1 MKFVCT
7 ECDEPMKFDQNGGL
21 DEDGSMSATFRCPSC
36 EWGVTLLINPQETH
50 MVRSLGVKIG
60 GATVPAQPMEML
72 QTHLANPSES
82 ATDGRPARPAMV
94 IPDRAAIAVLGRSV
108 PVCGAFQTKRKGARR
123 RPTVRYGRIGY
134 AATWSPASSAA
145 MVDSTKASADDSLST
160 SWPMA
165 ISPGSILGNDVRGDA
180 SHMPCDTLPSA

>member
-36 EWGVTLLINPQETH
+36 EWGVTLLINPQETQ

-72 QTHLANPSES
+72 QTHLANPSEGVTETLQTPGAS
-82 ATDGRPARPAMV
+82 CPFSGMVQDAFHTAQGDLRWAVEAEQRLERAPSFVRAMV
-94 IPDRAAIAVLGRSV
+94 RRGIEE
-108 PVCGAFQTKRKGARR
+108 FAREQ
-123 RPTVRYGRIGY
+123 GY
-134 AATWSPASSAA
+134 AE
-145 MVDSTKASADDSLST
+145 
-160 SWPMA
+160 
-165 ISPGSILGNDVRGDA
+165 I
-180 SHMPCDTLPSA
+180 TLQVMDEARARMGM

>member
-36 EWGVTLLINPQETH
+36 EWGVTLLINPQETQ

-60 GATVPAQPMEML
+60 GAPVPAQPMEML

-82 ATDGRPARPAMV
+82 VTATLRTPGASCPFSAMV
-94 IPDRAAIAVLGRSV
+94 PDALHTTQGDLRWAVEAEQRLERAPS
-108 PVCGAFQTKRKGARR
+108 F
-123 RPTVRYGRIGY
+123 VR
-134 AATWSPASSAA
+134 A
-145 MVDSTKASADDSLST
+145 MVRRGIEEFARE
-160 SWPMA
+160 
-165 ISPGSILGNDVRGDA
+165 LGYTEITPQVMDEARARMG
-180 SHMPCDTLPSA
+180 M

>member
-36 EWGVTLLINPQETH
+36 EWGVTLLINPQETQ

-72 QTHLANPSES
+72 QTHLANPSETMVEVSS
-82 ATDGRPARPAMV
+82 ASDAKCPFSALVQDTFNTAQSDLHWSVEAEQRLERAPSFVRAMV
-94 IPDRAAIAVLGRSV
+94 RRGIEEFAREQGYTEITPEVMDEARARMG
-108 PVCGAFQTKRKGARR
+108 
-123 RPTVRYGRIGY
+123 
-134 AATWSPASSAA
+134 
-145 MVDSTKASADDSLST
+145 M
-160 SWPMA
+160 
-165 ISPGSILGNDVRGDA
+165 
-180 SHMPCDTLPSA
+180 

>member
-36 EWGVTLLINPQETH
+36 EWGVTLLINPQETQ

-72 QTHLANPSES
+72 QSYLANPSES
-82 ATDGRPARPAMV
+82 ITETLQTTGAGCPFSAMV
-94 IPDRAAIAVLGRSV
+94 QDTFNAAQGDLRWAVEAEQRLERAPSFVRAMVRRGIEE
-108 PVCGAFQTKRKGARR
+108 FAREQ
-123 RPTVRYGRIGY
+123 GY
-134 AATWSPASSAA
+134 AEITPQVMDEARAR
-145 MVDSTKASADDSLST
+145 MG
-160 SWPMA
+160 M
-165 ISPGSILGNDVRGDA
+165 
-180 SHMPCDTLPSA
+180 

>member
-36 EWGVTLLINPQETH
+36 EWGVTLLINPQETQ

-82 ATDGRPARPAMV
+82 ATDTLHTQGASCPFSAMV
-94 IPDRAAIAVLGRSV
+94 QDTFNTTQEGLHWAVEAEQRLERAPS
-108 PVCGAFQTKRKGARR
+108 F
-123 RPTVRYGRIGY
+123 VR
-134 AATWSPASSAA
+134 A
-145 MVDSTKASADDSLST
+145 MVR
-160 SWPMA
+160 
-165 ISPGSILGNDVRGDA
+165 RGIEEFAREQGYTEITPQVMDEA
-180 SHMPCDTLPSA
+180 RARMGM

>member
-36 EWGVTLLINPQETH
+36 EWGVTLLINPHETQ

-60 GATVPAQPMEML
+60 GKTVPSQPMEML

-82 ATDGRPARPAMV
+82 VIETMRTSGSSCPFSAMVQDAFTTADDTDNTDGTRQVLHWSTEAEQRLERAPSFVRAMV
-94 IPDRAAIAVLGRSV
+94 
-108 PVCGAFQTKRKGARR
+108 RR
-123 RPTVRYGRIGY
+123 GIEEFAHEQGY
-134 AATWSPASSAA
+134 AEITAQVMDEARAR
-145 MVDSTKASADDSLST
+145 MG
-160 SWPMA
+160 M
-165 ISPGSILGNDVRGDA
+165 
-180 SHMPCDTLPSA
+180 

>member
-36 EWGVTLLINPQETH
+36 EWGVTLLINPQETQ

-72 QTHLANPSES
+72 QTHLAHPSES
-82 ATDGRPARPAMV
+82 ITETLSPPGVSCPFSAMV
-94 IPDRAAIAVLGRSV
+94 QDTLSTAQGELRWAVEAEQRLERAPSFVRAMVRRGIEE
-108 PVCGAFQTKRKGARR
+108 FAREQ
-123 RPTVRYGRIGY
+123 GY
-134 AATWSPASSAA
+134 AEITPQVMDEARA
-145 MVDSTKASADDSLST
+145 
-160 SWPMA
+160 
-165 ISPGSILGNDVRGDA
+165 
-180 SHMPCDTLPSA
+180 HMGM

>member
-36 EWGVTLLINPQETH
+36 EWGVTLLINPQETQ

-72 QTHLANPSES
+72 QTHLANPSAGVAETLRTPGAS
-82 ATDGRPARPAMV
+82 CPFSAMV
-94 IPDRAAIAVLGRSV
+94 QDALNTTQGDLRWSVEAEQRLERAPS
-108 PVCGAFQTKRKGARR
+108 FAR
-123 RPTVRYGRIGY
+123 
-134 AATWSPASSAA
+134 A
-145 MVDSTKASADDSLST
+145 MVRRGIEEFARE
-160 SWPMA
+160 
-165 ISPGSILGNDVRGDA
+165 LGYTEITPQVMDEARARMG
-180 SHMPCDTLPSA
+180 M

>member
-21 DEDGSMSATFRCPSC
+21 DEDGAMSATFRCPSC
-36 EWGVTLLINPQETH
+36 EWGVTMLINPQETQ

-82 ATDGRPARPAMV
+82 ITETLQTSGASCPFSTMVQDTFNTTQEGLHWAVEAEQRLERAPSFVRAMV
-94 IPDRAAIAVLGRSV
+94 RRGIEEFAREQGYTEITPQVMDEARARMG
-108 PVCGAFQTKRKGARR
+108 
-123 RPTVRYGRIGY
+123 
-134 AATWSPASSAA
+134 
-145 MVDSTKASADDSLST
+145 M
-160 SWPMA
+160 
-165 ISPGSILGNDVRGDA
+165 
-180 SHMPCDTLPSA
+180 